1 MINDSYSQEELKPLA
16 PSQKERYLREERSFM
31 KDFIY
36 NLFKN
41 KLAVLLLFMLLIIVI
56 ASLCAPLSPYD
67 PDKVSIAEKYME
79 PSSSH
84 WFGTDEMG
92 RDYFTR
98 ALYGG
103 RVSLSV
109 GLFAMI
115 ISTVFGVLYGA
126 VSGYAGG
133 KIDIIL
139 MRFVDVFMSIPSF
152 VLIVVINAYV
162 SASITTLILII
173 ALFSWMSV
181 ARIVRAGTMSLKE
194 RDFVTASE
202 NFGAGRWHVLKNHI
216 IPNLTS
222 QIIVASSI
230 SMAQAILTESALSFM
245 GFGVQLPKASWGSML
260 QNAQKDILKSP
271 LLAIYPGLLILIT
284 VMSFNLL
291 GDVLRETLEP
301 RNRK

>member
-1 MINDSYSQEELKPLA
+1 MTDMKYSQEQLKPLSHA
-16 PSQKERYLREERSFM
+16 QKERIEREERSFC
-31 KDFIY
+31 KDFVH
-36 NLFKN
+36 NLRKN
-41 KLAVLLLFMLLIIVI
+41 KLAVILLVMLLIIVI

-79 PSSSH
+79 PSASH

-109 GLFAMI
+109 GLFSMI
-115 ISTVFGVLYGA
+115 ISTVFGVLYGSI
-126 VSGYAGG
+126 SGYTGG
-133 KIDIIL
+133 KIDVIM

-162 SASITTLILII
+162 SANITILILII
-173 ALFSWMSV
+173 AIFSWMSV
-181 ARIVRAGTMSLKE
+181 ARVVRAGTMSLKE

-202 NFGAGRWHVLKNHI
+202 NFGAGKWHVLKKHI
-216 IPNLTS
+216 IPNMTS

-245 GFGVQLPKASWGSML
+245 GFGVQIPKASWGSML
-260 QNAQKDILKSP
+260 QSAQKDILKSP

-291 GDVLRETLEP
+291 GDVMRETLEP

>member
-1 MINDSYSQEELKPLA
+1 MTDISYSQEQLNPLSI
-16 PSQKERYLREERSFM
+16 SQKDRIEREERSFIN
-31 KDFIY
+31 DFIY
-36 NLFKN
+36 NLRKN
-41 KLAVLLLFMLLIIVI
+41 KVAVILLFMLLIIVI

-67 PDKVSIAEKYME
+67 PDKVSIAEKYMQ
-79 PSSSH
+79 PSSIH
-84 WFGTDEMG
+84 WFGTDDMG

-109 GLFAMI
+109 GLFSMI
-115 ISTVFGVLYGA
+115 ISTVFGVLYGSL
-126 VSGYAGG
+126 SGYAGG
-133 KIDIIL
+133 KIDAIM

-162 SASITTLILII
+162 SANITTLIIII
-173 ALFSWMSV
+173 AIFSWMSV
-181 ARIVRAGTMSLKE
+181 ARITRAGTMSLKE
-194 RDFVTASE
+194 RDFVMASE
-202 NFGAGRWHVLKNHI
+202 NFGASKWHVLIKHI
-216 IPNLTS
+216 IPNMTS

-260 QNAQKDILKSP
+260 QSAQKDILKSP